1 MINELL
7 QLVHSTSLVL
17 PSRHSTGS
25 CLESLRTCH
34 QVHVAYQRCS
44 LSSRRV
50 NNSYLYCCRR
60 IDAYTNIKLRCH
72 QFIPAVHTRRR
83 AIGFTQSDQL
93 PHSTVHRRDMLP
105 ETECVL
111 EWRRYH
117 HVQYC
122 CVISH
127 YFTGREE
134 AACSVSLSAWYQE
147 SCALIL

>member
-1 MINELL
+1 ML
-7 QLVHSTSLVL
+7 QLVHFTSLVL

-25 CLESLRTCH
+25 CLESLWTCH

-83 AIGFTQSDQL
+83 AIGPYSVGSIAALYRACIGATCCLKQNVCLSGADAVMC
-93 PHSTVHRRDMLP
+93 STV
-105 ETECVL
+105 
-111 EWRRYH
+111 
-117 HVQYC
+117 
-122 CVISH
+122 
-127 YFTGREE
+127 
-134 AACSVSLSAWYQE
+134 VSLVITSPAEKRLRVQSLCKHDYQA
-147 SCALIL
+147 SYALIL